1 MGGQNIT
8 ISNLKTRIKPQSKK
22 WMELSQFALTN
33 NCYKGCSYVQDTD
46 ENLDRLESRFKKPR
60 QPQSHLTLTLKPKQN
75 ITFSNLKPDQT
86 SRQGLEEVATVYLDK
101 QLLQRMFLCSG
112 YR

>member
-1 MGGQNIT
+1 
-8 ISNLKTRIKPQSKK
+8 
-22 WMELSQFALTN
+22 MELSQFALTN

-101 QLLQRMFLCSG
+101 QLLQKNLDLLESRFKKL
-112 YR
+112 